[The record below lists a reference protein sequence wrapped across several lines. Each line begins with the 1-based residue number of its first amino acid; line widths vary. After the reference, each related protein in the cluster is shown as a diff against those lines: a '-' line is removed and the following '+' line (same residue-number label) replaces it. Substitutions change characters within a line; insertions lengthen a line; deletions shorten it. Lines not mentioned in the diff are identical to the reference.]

1 MANSMKRSTKFAVI
15 FAAITIIFSAVFAVV
30 SCCQLNILKEN
41 SNKRIF
47 QLVADIKQAYPNL
60 PEREIA
66 KTLNGCSDTSD
77 IEKSLEKYGITT
89 SQWADVSNN
98 AAAEKIV
105 ATNIVLCIVFGLS
118 LCAIFAIYILQRKK
132 ETKIITE
139 YISRINNKEY
149 DLSIEHNSED
159 EMSLLKNE
167 LYKVTVMLREQADNS
182 LKAKES
188 LKNSLSD
195 ISHQL
200 KTPLTSII
208 IMVDNIL
215 DNDNMPIELRREFLQ
230 DIRRETNGISFLVK
244 SLLVLSR
251 LDANAIE
258 FKTKR
263 ESADEII
270 SECIQRTSVL
280 ADLKNVNVLTD
291 CKNNISLE
299 CDFKWICE
307 AITNIVKNCI
317 EHTPDGGTVKI
328 SAEDNKLYTQI
339 SISDNGCGIAA
350 KDLPHIFERFY
361 KGKNSSDESIG
372 IGLSLSKTIIEK
384 SGGTISVN
392 SAEGKGSRFD
402 IKFFKLKQ

>member
-1 MANSMKRSTKFAVI
+1 MKRSTKFAVI
-15 FAAITIIFSAVFAVV
+15 FAAITIIFSAVFAAV
-30 SCCQLNILKEN
+30 SHYQLNVLKEN
-41 SNKRIF
+41 SNKKIF
-47 QLVADIKQAYPNL
+47 QLASDIKQSYP
-60 PEREIA
+60 EVSDREIA
-66 KTLNGCSDTSD
+66 KILNGYSDTAPA
-77 IEKSLEKYGITT
+77 EESLKKYGITA
-89 SQWADVSNN
+89 SQWADSANTAV
-98 AAAEKIV
+98 ADRII
-105 ATNIVLCIVFGLS
+105 ATNTILCIVFGFS
-118 LCAIFAIYILQRKK
+118 LCGIFAVYIIQRKK

-149 DLSIEHNSED
+149 DLSIEHNNED

-167 LYKVTVMLREQADNS
+167 LFKVTVMLREQADNS
-182 LKAKES
+182 LKAKEN

-215 DNDNMPIELRREFLQ
+215 DNENMPNELRREFLQ

-251 LDANAIE
+251 LDADTIE
-258 FKTKR
+258 FKTKIN
-263 ESADEII
+263 SVDKII
-270 SECIQRTSVL
+270 SECTQRTSVL
-280 ADLKNVNVLTD
+280 ADLKNVNV
-291 CKNNISLE
+291 CASINNKISLA

-307 AITNIVKNCI
+307 AITNIIKNCI
-317 EHTPDGGTVKI
+317 EHTQNGGTVEI
-328 SAEDNKLYTQI
+328 TTEDNKLYTQI

-392 SAEGKGSRFD
+392 SAEDKGSKFD
-402 IKFFKLKQ
+402 IKFFKLK

>member
-1 MANSMKRSTKFAVI
+1 MAIKMKRSTKFAVI
-15 FAAITIIFSAVFAVV
+15 FAAITIIFSAVFAAV
-30 SCCQLNILKEN
+30 SYCQLNVLKEN
-41 SNKRIF
+41 SNNKIF
-47 QLVADIKQAYPNL
+47 QIAACIKQSYPDVSD
-60 PEREIA
+60 REIA
-66 KTLNGCSDTSD
+66 KILNGYSDVSTA
-77 IEKSLEKYGITT
+77 EQSLEKYGITA
-89 SQWADVSNN
+89 SQWADSANT
-98 AAAEKIV
+98 ASADRIIT
-105 ATNIVLCIVFGLS
+105 TNIVLCIVFGFTF
-118 LCAIFAIYILQRKK
+118 CGVFAIYILQRKK

-167 LYKVTVMLREQADNS
+167 LFKVTVMLREQADNS
-182 LKAKES
+182 LKAKEN

-200 KTPLTSII
+200 KTPLTSVI

-230 DIRRETNGISFLVK
+230 DIRREANGISFLVK
-244 SLLVLSR
+244 SLLALSR

-258 FKTKR
+258 FKSKC
-263 ESADEII
+263 ESADKII
-270 SECIQRTSVL
+270 SECVQRTSVL
-280 ADLKNVNVLTD
+280 ADLKNVDVCTS
-291 CKNNISLE
+291 CTSKISLV

-307 AITNIVKNCI
+307 AITNIIKNCI
-317 EHTPDGGTVKI
+317 EHTQNGGTVEITAK
-328 SAEDNKLYTQI
+328 DNKIYTQI

-392 SAEGKGSRFD
+392 SAEGKGSKFD
-402 IKFFKLKQ
+402 IKFFKLK

>member
-15 FAAITIIFSAVFAVV
+15 FAAITIIFSAVFAAV

-47 QLVADIKQAYPNL
+47 QLVAEIKQSYP
-60 PEREIA
+60 EVSDREIA
-66 KTLNGCSDTSD
+66 QIFNGLSDTSAA
-77 IEKSLEKYGITT
+77 EQSLEKYGITA
-89 SQWADVSNN
+89 SQWADASNT
-98 AAAEKIV
+98 AAADRIIT
-105 ATNIVLCIVFGLS
+105 TNTILCVVFGFS
-118 LCAIFAIYILQRKK
+118 FCAIFAIYILQRKK
-132 ETKIITE
+132 ETKIITK
-139 YISRINNKEY
+139 YISRINNKDY
-149 DLSIEHNSED
+149 DLAIEHNSED

-263 ESADEII
+263 ESADKIV

-307 AITNIVKNCI
+307 AITNIIKNCI
-317 EHTPDGGTVKI
+317 EHTQSGGSVKI
-328 SAEDNKLYTQI
+328 TAEDNKLYTQI